1 MCILG
6 SSSIT
11 NFSSDGHSSSGPHA
25 LGHSHPDWLELT
37 TYPGLASTD
46 HLTLQP
52 RALSLSPATPIL
64 PPQRYLAGKEDYFK
78 DKIKDKGSDE
88 RSRKHDRTG
97 RTPIPHSS

>member
-25 LGHSHPDWLELT
+25 LGTPIPDWLELT
-37 TYPGLASTD
+37 TYPGLARTD

-52 RALSLSPATPIL
+52 RGPEPLTRHPNPSSSEG
-64 PPQRYLAGKEDYFK
+64 YLAGKRIISK
-78 DKIKDKGSDE
+78 
-88 RSRKHDRTG
+88 RQNQRQRK
-97 RTPIPHSS
+97 